1 VTVGSPSDVVVV
13 LCTAPASVT
22 DGQLAAD
29 RLARQVVD
37 EGLAA
42 CVNVVPGVRSVFRW
56 QGAVD
61 TADEL
66 LLVVKTT
73 AAAAPRLSARLVE
86 LHPYDVPEVLV
97 LPVAAGLPAYLAWVV
112 DSVPRAT

>member
-1 VTVGSPSDVVVV
+1 V
-13 LCTAPASVT
+13 
-22 DGQLAAD
+22 DGQGTAD

-42 CVNVVPGVRSVFRW
+42 CVNIVPGVRSVFRW

-61 TADEL
+61 VADEQ

-73 AAAAPRLSARLVE
+73 AAVAARLSARLVE

-97 LPVAAGLPAYLAWVV
+97 LPVLGGLPSYLAWVV
-112 DSVPRAT
+112 ESASPPAT